1 LLSGLKGKMTVE
13 HLFQF
18 YSEKKIYLYL
28 CCNKI
33 SPVNGSSAN
42 NIATKMLN
50 TMNSYTSL
58 RAIASDSTIFYNL
71 GFELI
76 SHVLITEDNPKKK
89 KLNVSIKIKNK
100 QTRRYLI

>member
-1 LLSGLKGKMTVE
+1 LFSGLKGKMTIE
-13 HLFQF
+13 LLFQF
-18 YSEKKIYLYL
+18 YSEKKYIFTCVAIKYLQV
-28 CCNKI
+28 I
-33 SPVNGSSAN
+33 GSSAN

-58 RAIASDSTIFYNL
+58 RAIASDSKIFNNL

-89 KLNVSIKIKNK
+89 K
-100 QTRRYLI
+100 